1 MRAFCLNSYCG
12 KRKPRET
19 KASGVSELYKLNIYA
34 VYFAILRTE
43 YKTLDKWVKSEE
55 LASVWISMCLMR
67 IAARSKTPNVS
78 ICTFHT
84 AAAPVVAVVW
94 DAIWKRR
101 GKWRNEGD
109 SFTCC
114 SSELYNTPVAFIIT
128 RNKCSLHIFKIIV
141 KLECSKSSFFV
152 QKFNFD
158 FPWKLSIFG
167 G

>member
-1 MRAFCLNSYCG
+1 MKPWINMLAFCLNSYCG

-34 VYFAILRTE
+34 VYFAVLRTE
-43 YKTLDKWVKSEE
+43 YKSLDKWVKSEE

-84 AAAPVVAVVW
+84 AAATVVAVVW

-128 RNKCSLHIFKIIV
+128 RTNAICIFSKKIV
-141 KLECSKSSFFV
+141 KLEC
-152 QKFNFD
+152 
-158 FPWKLSIFG
+158 LI
-167 G
+167 